1 MSADSSLKICAR
13 YPRRV
18 QFDVAVLLTEGKIY
32 NEILGCTGAS
42 SATISRVSRMLSGGT
57 GVLRSM
63 TEQIAKE
70 DEDK

>member
-1 MSADSSLKICAR
+1 MHWREQRDHQ
-13 YPRRV
+13 PR
-18 QFDVAVLLTEGKIY
+18 QPQ
-32 NEILGCTGAS
+32 
-42 SATISRVSRMLSGGT
+42 LSGGT

>member
-1 MSADSSLKICAR
+1 MAI
-13 YPRRV
+13 
-18 QFDVAVLLTEGKIY
+18 LLTEGKIY